1 MIVQRN
7 WGLNTDKA
15 QWIKDLRSAGVA
27 FQSYENI
34 QTFNENLVWT
44 SAPTIYQ
51 LVLAP
56 SRSSG
61 RKESLDVAIWCSSH
75 R

>member
-1 MIVQRN
+1 MELGFEHRQSPVNQR
-7 WGLNTDKA
+7 LVA
-15 QWIKDLRSAGVA
+15 SADVA
-27 FQSYENI
+27 FQSYEKI

-61 RKESLDVAIWCSSH
+61 RKESSDVAIWCSSH